1 MLGGGG
7 FLRQKRFPT
16 GAAGRES
23 APRDVISGRGT
34 GLASLWRYLL
44 AGLGLAAL
52 LAGILAV
59 VYLTAPQTAQLAG
72 ADTSRSKTTA
82 NGLFVASFQPERGVV
97 RQGELQSWLL
107 TLKTV
112 AGAPVEG
119 AAITVSGGMPQHNH
133 GLPTSPQATDYLG
146 DGRYRI
152 DGREIHHERMV
163 AIAVCHFRGG
173 RLRHGRLQCGA
184 VSSR

>member
-1 MLGGGG
+1 M
-7 FLRQKRFPT
+7 RHAT
-16 GAAGRES
+16 
-23 APRDVISGRGT
+23 RDVNSRRGT
-34 GLASLWRYLL
+34 GLASIWRYIL

-59 VYLTAPQTAQLAG
+59 VYLTGPHPAQVANP
-72 ADTSRSKTTA
+72 DTSRSKTTA
-82 NGLFVASFQPERGVV
+82 NGLFIASFEPEHGVV

-107 TLKTV
+107 TLKTA

-152 DGREIHHERMV
+152 DGIKFTMSGWWQLSF
-163 AIAVCHFRGG
+163 AISAAAGSDSVVFNIV
-173 RLRHGRLQCGA
+173 L
-184 VSSR
+184 

>member
-1 MLGGGG
+1 MLGKQGFFRHSVFPQAGGMRSV
-7 FLRQKRFPT
+7 RQSVVCR
-16 GAAGRES
+16 
-23 APRDVISGRGT
+23 RGT

-52 LAGILAV
+52 LVGILAV
-59 VYLTAPQTAQLAG
+59 VYLTAPRSSQPAGPDVARTKNTAA
-72 ADTSRSKTTA
+72 
-82 NGLFVASFQPERGVV
+82 GLFVASFAPERGVV

-107 TLKTV
+107 TLKTK

-119 AAITVSGGMPQHNH
+119 AAIAISGGMPQHNH

-152 DGREIHHERMV
+152 EGVKFTMSGWWQLHF
-163 AIAVCHFRGG
+163 AISATAGSDTVLFNVV
-173 RLRHGRLQCGA
+173 L
-184 VSSR
+184 

>member
-1 MLGGGG
+1 M
-7 FLRQKRFPT
+7 
-16 GAAGRES
+16 
-23 APRDVISGRGT
+23 
-34 GLASLWRYLL
+34 ASIWRYLL

-59 VYLTAPQTAQLAG
+59 VYLTAPRSAG
-72 ADTSRSKTTA
+72 PVGPDVSRTKKTD
-82 NGLFVASFQPERGVV
+82 NGLFVASFAPERGVV

-107 TLKTV
+107 TLKTM

-119 AAITVSGGMPQHNH
+119 AAISVSGGMPQHNH

-152 DGREIHHERMV
+152 EGLKFTMSGWWQLHF
-163 AIAVCHFRGG
+163 AISATAGSDTVIFNVV
-173 RLRHGRLQCGA
+173 L
-184 VSSR
+184 

>member
-1 MLGGGG
+1 
-7 FLRQKRFPT
+7 
-16 GAAGRES
+16 
-23 APRDVISGRGT
+23 
-34 GLASLWRYLL
+34 LASLWRYLL

-59 VYLTAPQTAQLAG
+59 VYLTAPQTAQLADP
-72 ADTSRSKTTA
+72 DTSRSKTTA
-82 NGLFVASFQPERGVV
+82 NGLFVASFQPERGVI

-119 AAITVSGGMPQHNH
+119 AAISVSGGMPQHNH

-152 DGREIHHERMV
+152 DGLKFTMSGWWQLRF
-163 AIAVCHFRGG
+163 AISAAAGSDTVVFNVV
-173 RLRHGRLQCGA
+173 L
-184 VSSR
+184 

>member
-1 MLGGGG
+1 M
-7 FLRQKRFPT
+7 
-16 GAAGRES
+16 
-23 APRDVISGRGT
+23 
-34 GLASLWRYLL
+34 ASLWRYVL

-59 VYLTAPQTAQLAG
+59 VYLTAPQAPQGAG
-72 ADTSRSKTTA
+72 ADISRSKKTA
-82 NGLFVASFQPERGVV
+82 NGLFVASFEPERGVI

-119 AAITVSGGMPQHNH
+119 AAIAVSGGMPQHNH

-152 DGREIHHERMV
+152 DGLKFTMSGLWRLHF
-163 AIAVCHFRGG
+163 AISAAAGSDTVVFNV
-173 RLRHGRLQCGA
+173 LL
-184 VSSR
+184 